1 MTMCSPRIPNME
13 YNRSLHHYR
22 QESKTLSTGSHVS
35 ETPVPSPEAS
45 PAASPPEPEPEEV
58 SPDPK
63 PEINLD
69 DLAQIW
75 KSFLNDIPEYIWTS
89 KFSHSKH
96 INVTKDNYPMVDLNK
111 TQTLR
116 HSTVTQIK
124 SKMYSLSCWEINK
137 LFSLGNPT
145 LSEKQGGLT
154 FKDICRY
161 IHSSGRTDIK
171 NKYVPSRFFLHP
183 DSGNNYS
190 VALRRIYYYVN

>member
-1 MTMCSPRIPNME
+1 MCSPRIPNME

-35 ETPVPSPEAS
+35 ETPDPWIRPKCLVYEVGDYTQ
-45 PAASPPEPEPEEV
+45 PAHK
-58 SPDPK
+58 DDH
-63 PEINLD
+63 LD

-145 LSEKQGGLT
+145 LSEKHGGLT